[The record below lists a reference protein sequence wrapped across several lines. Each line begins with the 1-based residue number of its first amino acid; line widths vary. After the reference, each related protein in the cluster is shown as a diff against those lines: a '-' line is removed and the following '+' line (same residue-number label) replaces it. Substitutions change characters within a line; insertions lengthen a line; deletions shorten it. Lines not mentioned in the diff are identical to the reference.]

1 MDDATQTA
9 PVAPAMFRAG
19 LRRLAGGVTIIATGS
34 HGARAGLTAT
44 AVMSLTAE
52 PPRLAVAINRNAG
65 AHDLILGQR
74 RFTINLLAADHG
86 HLARLFAGGD
96 PSRMGEARFDDSLW
110 TTGLTGAPLL
120 APAAASLDCRLV
132 DSLGFESHT
141 LLVGAVVDVKAR
153 DAATALIYHDG
164 CFAGLTPID

>member
-52 PPRLAVAINRNAG
+52 PPAG
-65 AHDLILGQR
+65 GRHQPQR
-74 RFTINLLAADHG
+74 R
-86 HLARLFAGGD
+86 R
-96 PSRMGEARFDDSLW
+96 P
-110 TTGLTGAPLL
+110 
-120 APAAASLDCRLV
+120 
-132 DSLGFESHT
+132 
-141 LLVGAVVDVKAR
+141 
-153 DAATALIYHDG
+153 
-164 CFAGLTPID
+164 